1 MNVKA
6 NENNKPRLAFIN
18 KFLWNRKRKLTW
30 TKWLLNESMK
40 LRIAMWLDK
49 VNRKK
54 LDTAIDKVE
63 VSKDVRDDFEV
74 NFSKFKLLLKEKN
87 IREIS

>member
-1 MNVKA
+1 M
-6 NENNKPRLAFIN
+6 LG
-18 KFLWNRKRKLTW
+18 LSKLGLW